1 MPWNHQTYGKSMEN
15 PWFSQEM
22 IHKCCGCPCLS
33 LFQAAGS
40 NVWGA
45 DQSNLWKSKM
55 SSELSP
61 KTRNAKF
68 HLQNILKYSMSFE
81 KTPRIQEHRKSKLLL
96 RNNSDRCDK
105 CSSVA
110 CSILDGGSLLFT
122 KSISSSVWCHVTK
135 HTGLGNGELGNA
147 ITTHRRE
154 SLEKVSMLGDLLL
167 GTYQIYK
174 IQNGLH
180 PWLKLT
186 TPVPSEQ
193 VLCPTA
199 LFTHRF
205 FRWPS

>member
-1 MPWNHQTYGKSMEN
+1 
-15 PWFSQEM
+15 
-22 IHKCCGCPCLS
+22 
-33 LFQAAGS
+33 
-40 NVWGA
+40 
-45 DQSNLWKSKM
+45 
-55 SSELSP
+55 
-61 KTRNAKF
+61 
-68 HLQNILKYSMSFE
+68 
-81 KTPRIQEHRKSKLLL
+81 
-96 RNNSDRCDK
+96 
-105 CSSVA
+105 
-110 CSILDGGSLLFT
+110 
-122 KSISSSVWCHVTK
+122 VTK

-167 GTYQIYK
+167 GAYQIYQ

-205 FRWPS
+205 FQMAELDCLWLETLL